1 MEKEQEHTNFESG
14 LKDSFREFEYAPA
27 PAVWSRVEAGLH
39 RRRKIV
45 LFVTLAAAATF
56 LLLFGIS
63 GWMFYRN
70 MMIDLVPAT
79 VLKQE
84 IKPVPEQKAIADQ
97 LPATPDKTTPKIN
110 PEHKSTAEQP
120 STPEK
125 KIPEAEFTKTL
136 ASVQEESKEEIL
148 SEGEIQS
155 EMQTI
160 NPEESELLPA
170 DVPVK
175 IENREEPATDYSTEA
190 LSLFDLTLY
199 DDDYPDEKSIEKSW
213 QLGLG
218 YGTTSG
224 NSEGNSS
231 ISYESNSANFTG
243 DYFSNELA
251 AETKRFEDLE
261 NTSYSHPISIGIMVN
276 KALSEKWGLETG
288 LLFTR
293 LKTMASANPANN
305 IYTEYVS
312 EILYIGVPLSVR
324 FSIISK
330 RRFGLYA
337 SQGLVLE
344 KGVKTWYSTNN
355 YFNGVLTDSQSTSYT
370 AEGVQLSSLTSLGVE
385 YKLSDLISIY
395 LQPGLQVFFLNET
408 QPFNIRSS
416 SPFWPSVQTGLRFQ
430 L

>member
-1 MEKEQEHTNFESG
+1 MGKEQEYTNFESG
-14 LKDSFREFEYAPA
+14 LQDSFREFEYAPA
-27 PAVWSRVEAGLH
+27 PAIWSRVEAGLH

-45 LFVTLAAAATF
+45 LFTTLAAAATL

-70 MMIDLVPAT
+70 MMIDLSPAI
-79 VLKQE
+79 VSKQE
-84 IKPVPEQKAIADQ
+84 IKPAPEQKTIADQ
-97 LPATPDKTTPKIN
+97 LSTTPAKTTPKIN
-110 PEHKSTAEQP
+110 PERKSTAIQP
-120 STPEK
+120 PDPGK
-125 KIPEAEFTKTL
+125 KMMVAELTESAAF
-136 ASVQEESKEEIL
+136 VQDGSKEEYL
-148 SEGEIQS
+148 S

-160 NPEESELLPA
+160 NPEESEPMPDDA
-170 DVPVK
+170 PVK
-175 IENREEPATDYSTEA
+175 IEKKEAPATDYSTED

-199 DDDYPDEKSIEKSW
+199 DDYPDEKSKEKSW
-213 QLGLG
+213 KLGLG

-224 NSEGNSS
+224 NSEGNPS
-231 ISYESNSANFTG
+231 ISYESNSANFTD

-261 NTSYSHPISIGIMVN
+261 NTSHAHPITIGILVN
-276 KALSEKWGLETG
+276 KALSETWSLETG
-288 LLFTR
+288 LLFTK
-293 LKTMASANPANN
+293 LKTTASTNPVNN
-305 IYTEYVS
+305 SYTEYIS

-355 YFNGVLTDSQSTSYT
+355 YHNGELTDSQSTSYT

-395 LQPGLQVFFLNET
+395 LQPGFQVFFLNET